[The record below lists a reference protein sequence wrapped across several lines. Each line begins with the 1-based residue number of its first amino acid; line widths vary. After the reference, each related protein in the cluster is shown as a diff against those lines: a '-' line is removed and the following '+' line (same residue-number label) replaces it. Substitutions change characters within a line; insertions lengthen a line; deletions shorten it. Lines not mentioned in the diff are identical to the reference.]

1 MVKGTEYRWRGADG
15 REHVLT
21 PDAGWS
27 YNPGRRDLGAEAADR
42 MIAKIDAA
50 PPDLAAAAVGQPWN
64 NPLFRR
70 HVKDYAYP
78 DARGD
83 WPVALMPAHLLARIG
98 GKSRTTRLSTW
109 TANKQK
115 ENHAD
120 LDPGDYARVQN
131 ILNTGEV
138 FMEGTDRVIGYL
150 EIDGRLWAAAVKATA
165 DGSESYLLTLHRAH
179 DRNLAA
185 ARRELKSIDREGE

>member
-15 REHVLT
+15 REHALT

-70 HVKDYAYP
+70 HLEGYAYP

-83 WPVALMPAHLLARIG
+83 WPVALMPAHILARIG

-115 ENHAD
+115 KKHPD
-120 LDPGDYARVQN
+120 IDPGDYARVQR
-131 ILNTGEV
+131 IFDEGEV
-138 FMEGTDRVIGYL
+138 FQISNQIAIGFI
-150 EIDGRLWAAAVKATA
+150 EENGRPWRAVVKSTR
-165 DGSESYLLTLHRAH
+165 DGSQTYLQSLHKAKRGGL
-179 DRNLAA
+179 RA
-185 ARRELKSIDREGE
+185 ARRDLKRISREEE